1 MYFSSGYG
9 RRFHFKSKTIRPMQI
24 GLLIKLGKAV
34 FSVRELSAKRKE
46 EMIKQR
52 GIGVEKMYFC

>member
-34 FSVRELSAKRKE
+34 FSVRELTAKRKE
-46 EMIKQR
+46 EMIR
-52 GIGVEKMYFC
+52 GNALKI